1 MEGLEKYFAEAEA
14 AEKAKVSSL
23 SDIVREAAE
32 YNQGIRD
39 LYESIFGG
47 EDK

>member
-14 AEKAKVSSL
+14 ADKAQITSL
-23 SDIVREAAE
+23 TDVVREAAE
-32 YNQGIRD
+32 YNHGMID

-47 EDK
+47 KA